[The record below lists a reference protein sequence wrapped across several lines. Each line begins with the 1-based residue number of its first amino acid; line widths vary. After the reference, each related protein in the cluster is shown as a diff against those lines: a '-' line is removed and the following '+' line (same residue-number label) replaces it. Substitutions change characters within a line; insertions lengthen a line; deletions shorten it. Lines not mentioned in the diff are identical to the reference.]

1 MIANAQRD
9 SYLTPER
16 GVETQ
21 IRHGTPEFNRTNL
34 ALFSA
39 GFTTFALLY
48 CVQPLLPVF
57 ARDFHVGAAESSL
70 ALSLTTGLLA
80 PAMIVA
86 GTISEAR
93 GRKSIMVWSLF
104 ASALLTILSAF
115 APRWDLFLLARAAAG
130 LTFAGL
136 PAVSMAYLSE
146 EVHAGSIGLA
156 IGLSIGGN
164 GLGGMFGRLLTSLI
178 SDVVSWR
185 FAIGLMGVLGLVASV
200 IFWKTLP
207 PSRHFRPRPPHV
219 KALVSTFV
227 EQLRDARLLA
237 LYAQGFLLMGSFV
250 ASYNYITYHLL
261 DAPYSFSQ
269 AAVGFIF
276 VVYLVGIFASAWIGA
291 RADRAGRRRMLM
303 LMIVVM
309 LAGIL
314 LTAFRPTILV
324 ILGIATVTFGFFGGH
339 SVASSWV
346 GLQARRAKAQAVGL
360 YMFFYYLG
368 SSVAGS
374 LGGVFWAKARWYGLV
389 AFVAG
394 MLVLAL
400 AIGLVGTRSTP
411 AREIAR

>member
-1 MIANAQRD
+1 ML
-9 SYLTPER
+9 SPPTP
-16 GVETQ
+16 
-21 IRHGTPEFNRTNL
+21 
-34 ALFSA
+34 
-39 GFTTFALLY
+39 
-48 CVQPLLPVF
+48 
-57 ARDFHVGAAESSL
+57 SL

-276 VVYLVGIFASAWIGA
+276 VVYLVGIF
-291 RADRAGRRRMLM
+291 
-303 LMIVVM
+303 
-309 LAGIL
+309 
-314 LTAFRPTILV
+314 
-324 ILGIATVTFGFFGGH
+324 
-339 SVASSWV
+339 
-346 GLQARRAKAQAVGL
+346 
-360 YMFFYYLG
+360 
-368 SSVAGS
+368 
-374 LGGVFWAKARWYGLV
+374 
-389 AFVAG
+389 
-394 MLVLAL
+394 
-400 AIGLVGTRSTP
+400 
-411 AREIAR
+411 EC